1 MKKKWI
7 FRWSVRIAIVLWVL
21 WGNFVPIA
29 THITVTDPD
38 IPAGFDGFR
47 IVQVSDLHNAEF
59 GKDHERL
66 LKQIQKAEPDII
78 AITGDLV
85 DSYRTNVEVSLA
97 FIAQVVKIAPCYYV
111 TGNHEGSL
119 SEYRSL
125 KKALDSYGVTILENR
140 KLTMDRNGS
149 QIHLLGI
156 DDPNVCNDGITGEA
170 NAVATARLKALEI
183 DQSQFNILL
192 SHRPDM
198 ADAYSASGVD
208 LVLTGHVHGGQ
219 FRVPFLGG
227 LYAPGQGLWPE
238 YDGGVYELGQ
248 TTMIVSRGL
257 GNSSFPLRLNNNP
270 EILVITLQSK

>member
-1 MKKKWI
+1 MKNKWI
-7 FRWSVRIAIVLWVL
+7 FRWSVRIVIVLWVL

-29 THITVTDPD
+29 TRITVTDPD
-38 IPAGFDGFR
+38 VPAGFDGFR

-66 LKQIQKAEPDII
+66 LKLIQKAEPDII

-85 DSYRTNVEVSLA
+85 DSYHTNVEVALA

-119 SEYRSL
+119 SEYREL
-125 KKALDSYGVTILENR
+125 KKALDNYGVTILENR
-140 KLTMDRNGS
+140 KVTLERNGS
-149 QIHLLGI
+149 KINLQGI
-156 DDPNVCNDGITGEA
+156 DDPYVCNDGIIGEA
-170 NAVATARLKALEI
+170 NAVAKARLKALEI

-198 ADAYSASGVD
+198 ADAYNESGVD
-208 LVLTGHVHGGQ
+208 LVLSGHVHGGQ

-270 EILVITLQSK
+270 EILVITLQLQ